1 MPIEGEEPL
10 PIGIWLSGLRKLA
23 ESTANDNGD
32 AEDRAVRQAFHF
44 SKLSP
49 LPISRIWKPL
59 VSEDEMEALLEQGKV
74 QQAASEVIGGDTAIE
89 LSSVSAPRHIAVVR
103 YDNDPPV
110 SAEAATP
117 ALAMLSAWAKF
128 LTATA

>member
-89 LSSVSAPRHIAVVR
+89 LSSVSSPLSSRWTIASSR
-103 YDNDPPV
+103 FSASSND
-110 SAEAATP
+110 SSFMA
-117 ALAMLSAWAKF
+117 S
-128 LTATA
+128 